1 MFEFKKVCD
10 AYERLSPRER
20 RLLLVEKSAV
30 VLARLHN
37 LSIPG
42 VDPVDVLAG
51 FLVGSVTADGKI
63 NEKEYLMIYPALV
76 RIFGDDFDF
85 ASIKESFR
93 RKDDRK
99 MVAEYTQEMRYL
111 LGFMDEDLKWDII
124 ILCLCVTSVDNR
136 ITLKEKR
143 YLRRLCDVA

>member
-76 RIFGDDFDF
+76 RTFGDDFDF

-99 MVAEYTQEMRYL
+99 MVAEYTQEMLYL